1 MKSLELKVT
10 GYLNASSFHG
20 KEYETKFSG
29 LGLNFKVGDLEFV
42 KVSHDHPESN
52 EVLYQVNVPKCLDQS
67 NNPIE
72 GWEKLPVDS
81 CN

>member
-10 GYLNASSFHG
+10 GYLN
-20 KEYETKFSG
+20 
-29 LGLNFKVGDLEFV
+29 V